1 MFSKCKPV
9 GGKLGITEFEK
20 MVGMLSETEK
30 QTKAQVDAQFGLD
43 EREGVVD
50 LTPESERRDFI
61 AMKPIEK
68 LESEDDEYFDDEE
81 EEEMSVEEV
90 FAELSNGKK
99 TVTFDAISEWDV
111 VDELIEEGAL
121 SMKVCDAPNVQCCPI
136 TCCSALSCILLP
148 FTAIIHCFTLLCS
161 ASNLF
166 SYRAEEYAFQILSV
180 RSMTVYT
187 LLLLFS
193 TAQHFTLICLSLPSF
208 TLPYLPPPYLILPC
222 PTLPYTIVPY
232 LTSPFLL
239 RLILSYLALSS
250 LLLPYLIFTLF
261 A

>member
-61 AMKPIEK
+61 AMKPVEK
-68 LESEDDEYFDDEE
+68 VESEDDEDFDDDEE
-81 EEEMSVEEV
+81 DEEMSVEEV

-121 SMKVCDAPNVQCCPI
+121 SIKVCDAYNVQCSPRI
-136 TCCSALSCILLP
+136 CCSPLFCIYCPLLP
-148 FTAIIHCFTLLCS
+148 SYTASHYS
-161 ASNLF
+161 ALPAIF
-166 SYRAEEYAFQILSV
+166 SHVVQ
-180 RSMTVYT
+180 RSTRSKY
-187 LLLLFS
+187 
-193 TAQHFTLICLSLPSF
+193 
-208 TLPYLPPPYLILPC
+208 
-222 PTLPYTIVPY
+222 
-232 LTSPFLL
+232 
-239 RLILSYLALSS
+239 
-250 LLLPYLIFTLF
+250 
-261 A
+261 

>member
-50 LTPESERRDFI
+50 LTPESERKDFI
-61 AMKPIEK
+61 AMKPAEK
-68 LESEDDEYFDDEE
+68 VESEDEGDFDDEEE

-90 FAELSNGKK
+90 FTELSNGKK

-121 SMKVCDAPNVQCCPI
+121 SMKVRHAYTVQCC
-136 TCCSALSCILLP
+136 TVM
-148 FTAIIHCFTLLCS
+148 
-161 ASNLF
+161 
-166 SYRAEEYAFQILSV
+166 YWSV
-180 RSMTVYT
+180 
-187 LLLLFS
+187 L
-193 TAQHFTLICLSLPSF
+193 
-208 TLPYLPPPYLILPC
+208 
-222 PTLPYTIVPY
+222 
-232 LTSPFLL
+232 
-239 RLILSYLALSS
+239 
-250 LLLPYLIFTLF
+250 
-261 A
+261 

>member
-1 MFSKCKPV
+1 MVQGQSSEEKVRAMFTKCKPV

-61 AMKPIEK
+61 AMKPVEK
-68 LESEDDEYFDDEE
+68 LEGEDDEDFDDEEDE

-121 SMKVCDAPNVQCCPI
+121 SIKVCDGSASSFTVFYCVTVFSTVLSCY
-136 TCCSALSCILLP
+136 SALQC
-148 FTAIIHCFTLLCS
+148 TALH
-161 ASNLF
+161 
-166 SYRAEEYAFQILSV
+166 
-180 RSMTVYT
+180 
-187 LLLLFS
+187 
-193 TAQHFTLICLSLPSF
+193 LIP
-208 TLPYLPPPYLILPC
+208 
-222 PTLPYTIVPY
+222 
-232 LTSPFLL
+232 
-239 RLILSYLALSS
+239 
-250 LLLPYLIFTLF
+250 IFTHPV
-261 A
+261 